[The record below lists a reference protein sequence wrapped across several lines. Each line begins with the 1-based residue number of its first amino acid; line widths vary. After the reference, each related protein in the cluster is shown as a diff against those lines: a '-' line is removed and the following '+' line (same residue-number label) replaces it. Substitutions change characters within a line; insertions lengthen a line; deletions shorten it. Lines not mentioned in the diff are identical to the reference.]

1 MSELEKRTTIGI
13 TVSANET
20 LKRLKDEYG
29 KGLSMPEFFSILIG
43 RVEEKEIQIFKGE
56 KEQSNPAVPGAA
68 TEEANAINEPE
79 KKEEQEDPEKHFH
92 PEPAWYQGDI
102 CRDVSMLRKR
112 LRENRNDLKEFLAWY
127 GDMHTEEEVREFCYI
142 LVGRRDP

>member
-1 MSELEKRTTIGI
+1 MAQGQIRIDKETYDSLVRLKEEKYSELGASEFYTRVVQLGLDALENEKSDVEAKEDAGASID
-13 TVSANET
+13 
-20 LKRLKDEYG
+20 DEIDS
-29 KGLSMPEFFSILIG
+29 K
-43 RVEEKEIQIFKGE
+43 EEKDNTE
-56 KEQSNPAVPGAA
+56 KQ
-68 TEEANAINEPE
+68 
-79 KKEEQEDPEKHFH
+79 FH